1 MEQEIYN
8 LSWEE
13 VENGAKNI
21 LKEIKERN
29 INIDTI
35 IPILRGGATLGNIL
49 SNNMDI
55 ESSFIH
61 TRRSNS
67 NEINAEFGTTVLI
80 GMTNEDKIAGKDIL
94 IVDDLLDKG
103 TTMEF
108 VVEELQKYNPKSIHI
123 AVLYNFAKV
132 EDSEKYLVGLSMEE
146 KKWIVFP
153 WEKKIEF

>member
-1 MEQEIYN
+1 MGHEIYE

-13 VENGAKNI
+13 VYKGTENI
-21 LKEIKERN
+21 LKQIQERN
-29 INIDTI
+29 LKFDTI
-35 IPILRGGATLGNIL
+35 VPVLRGGATLGNFL
-49 SNNMDI
+49 SNNMDV

-80 GMTNEDKIAGKDIL
+80 GMTNEDKIEGKDIL

-108 VVEELQKYNPKSIHI
+108 VVKEIKKYNPRSIHI
-123 AVLYNFAKV
+123 AVLYNFVKV
-132 EDSEKYLVGLSMEE
+132 EEPEKYLVGLSMEE

-153 WEKKIEF
+153 WEKKIEI